1 MDCLLPDNSENV
13 PPKSHFMKKI
23 TLAFLC
29 LGVALPLL
37 AADTNTLTDEK
48 SRVSYAIGMMLGHN
62 WQLQGLDID
71 ADIAATAIK
80 AVQSSNA
87 TLLTPE
93 QAQATLKTFQQEFRA
108 KQQVKQA
115 ELAVKNRAAGDAFLS
130 ANKKNPGVQSL
141 PDGLQYLVLT
151 NGAGALPTASDVVTV
166 NYRGTLLDGTEFD
179 SSYKR
184 GQPAQFPV
192 GGVIRGWT
200 EALLKMPVGSKWK
213 LFIPSE
219 LAYGEQGN
227 RGIPPNSVLIF
238 EVELLDAK
246 APAPAPAAAPL
257 TSDIIKVPSAAEMKN
272 GAKVEV
278 IKSEDAAKA
287 APAAK

>member
-1 MDCLLPDNSENV
+1 
-13 PPKSHFMKKI
+13 MKKI

-115 ELAVKNRAAGDAFLS
+115 ELAVKNRAAGDAFLT

-141 PDGLQYLVLT
+141 PDGLQYVVLT
-151 NGAGALPTASDVVTV
+151 NGTGALPSASDVVTV

>member
-1 MDCLLPDNSENV
+1 
-13 PPKSHFMKKI
+13 MKKI
-23 TLAFLC
+23 TITLLC
-29 LGVALPLL
+29 LGVALPIF
-37 AADTNTLTDEK
+37 AADTSALTDEK

-62 WQLQGLDID
+62 WQQQGLDID
-71 ADIAATAIK
+71 VDIAASAIK

-115 ELAVKNRAAGDAFLS
+115 ELGVKNRATGDAFLS
-130 ANKKNPGVQSL
+130 ANKKVPGIQTL

-151 NGAGALPTASDVVTV
+151 KGTGAQPVANDVVTV
-166 NYRGTLLDGTEFD
+166 NYRGMLLDGTEFD

-192 GGVIRGWT
+192 NGVIRGWT
-200 EALLKMPVGSKWK
+200 EALLNMPIGSKWK

-246 APAPAPAAAPL
+246 APAPTPAAAPL

-278 IKSEDAAKA
+278 IKAADAAA
-287 APAAK
+287 AQPAAK